1 MSKDINLPV
10 IGILH
15 SPFHEK
21 FGIPRQPN
29 LVQVPAIIEFNSPY
43 DDALAFQGLKDFSH
57 LWLVWSFHNNKQDNK
72 KNQKDNHFRAQIRPP
87 RLGGNQKVG
96 VFASRSMYRP
106 APIGLSVVELIDVIE
121 EKGKVKL
128 LIRGAD
134 LLNGTPIIDI
144 KPYIAYSDA
153 IPHAIS
159 GFAQAQPVRLQVIW
173 QTEAKQQAVHLIND
187 QQLTDDEVI
196 IIDQL
201 LALDPRPAYQDDAN
215 RVYGMRYGQ
224 VNVLFHFVEDVVMID
239 VVELYQ
245 F

>member
-1 MSKDINLPV
+1 MNKELTLPI
-10 IGILH
+10 IGVLH

-29 LVQVPAIIEFNSPY
+29 LVQVPAIIQFLNPY

-57 LWLVWSFHNNKQDNK
+57 LWLVWSFHENKQDLQKTNK
-72 KNQKDNHFRAQIRPP
+72 FRPQIRPP

-121 EKGKVKL
+121 EKGKAKL

-134 LLNGTPIIDI
+134 LLNGTPIIDV

-153 IPHAIS
+153 IPEAKS
-159 GFAQAQPVRLQVIW
+159 GFAQAEPVRLQVIW
-173 QTEAKQQAVHLIND
+173 QAEAEQQAEQLIKN
-187 QQLTDDEVI
+187 QQLLEDEVSMMN
-196 IIDQL
+196 QL
-201 LALDPRPAYQDDAN
+201 LALDPRPAYQDDAD
-215 RVYGMRYGQ
+215 RVYGMRYAQ
-224 VNVLFHFVEDVVMID
+224 VNVLFSFDQQHVIVKAI
-239 VVELYQ
+239 ELYQ
-245 F
+245 A